1 VSTRSRKTAVA
12 PIFPRWASRVMQGQ
26 GVETLHREV
35 TAGIFVGGAYH
46 LPPLGWFPQGLVV
59 VDLRRENEPPPP
71 HVGAAPSGR
80 PPSFTDL
87 RAHLA
92 PWTAV
97 RVPLERLRTDQCP
110 DGAAWRRA
118 VEAVLGLW
126 GAQDV
131 LILSRSGLL
140 RAPLVAYAVLRRRGF
155 GPEDALRRTGLMV
168 GDRAQQAP
176 THEALAWAEADFV
189 DALSP
194 DPPLLH

>member
-1 VSTRSRKTAVA
+1 MSMRNKPAAR
-12 PIFPRWASRVMQGQ
+12 PLFPRWASHVLQGR

-35 TAGIFVGGAYH
+35 TAGIFVGGAHH
-46 LPPLGWFPQGLVV
+46 LPALEWFPQGLVV

-71 HVGAAPSGR
+71 HVGAPPSGR
-80 PPSFTDL
+80 PVTLADL

-97 RVPLERLRTDQCP
+97 RVPLERLATDRFP
-110 DGAAWRRA
+110 EGAPWRRA

-131 LILSRSGLL
+131 IILSRSGLL
-140 RAPLVAYAVLRRRGF
+140 RAPLVAYAALRQRGF

-168 GDRAQQAP
+168 GDRVQQAP
-176 THEALAWAEADFV
+176 SPEALAWAESGFADV
-189 DALSP
+189 LSP
-194 DPPLLH
+194 EPVLLH